1 MDLLILFAAF
11 FASIF
16 LGVTVTAAIALVTV
30 IGFVLLDLPL
40 LTLITRTFG
49 GIDSTPLL
57 TLPFYVLAGELMY
70 RGGII
75 EMLIRFV
82 DGLIGWVR
90 GGLAYVNVLV
100 SLIFSGP
107 SGSTVSDTA
116 AVGAVM
122 IPAMIKKG
130 YDADFAV
137 AVTVASST
145 MAPLIPPS
153 ILMIVYAHIA
163 QISVGQLFLAGV
175 VPGLLVAI
183 CVIAFVWVVVRV
195 RGYQAREARR
205 PWREIGKAFLLSFDV
220 IVLPLVVV
228 LGIRFGLF
236 TPTEAAIVCVWLV
249 AFSTMVIRRTVKL
262 PDIPGILLSAATSSA
277 MVMIIIGLSTPLGD
291 ALSRMNFQ
299 DSVQAYLLSF
309 STDRWVILSLV
320 LGFIVLLGTVVEG
333 TAICIMFASVFSAL
347 GTSLGFDPIH
357 FGVLMVF
364 AMIISSITPPVA
376 ISLFVAVAIA
386 KTSMRKVEGLIWLF
400 MPALLLALLLT
411 VLFPDLVLWLPR
423 HSIGR

>member
-1 MDLLILFAAF
+1 
-11 FASIF
+11 
-16 LGVTVTAAIALVTV
+16 
-30 IGFVLLDLPL
+30 
-40 LTLITRTFG
+40 
-49 GIDSTPLL
+49 
-57 TLPFYVLAGELMY
+57 
-70 RGGII
+70 
-75 EMLIRFV
+75 
-82 DGLIGWVR
+82 
-90 GGLAYVNVLV
+90 
-100 SLIFSGP
+100 
-107 SGSTVSDTA
+107 
-116 AVGAVM
+116 
-122 IPAMIKKG
+122 
-130 YDADFAV
+130 
-137 AVTVASST
+137 
-145 MAPLIPPS
+145 
-153 ILMIVYAHIA
+153 
-163 QISVGQLFLAGV
+163 
-175 VPGLLVAI
+175 
-183 CVIAFVWVVVRV
+183 
-195 RGYQAREARR
+195 
-205 PWREIGKAFLLSFDV
+205 
-220 IVLPLVVV
+220 VVV

-249 AFSTMVIRRTVKL
+249 GFSTIVIRRTVKL
-262 PDIPGILLSAATSSA
+262 RDLPGILLSAAASSA
-277 MVMIIIGLSTPLGD
+277 MVMIIIGLSTPMGD

-299 DSVQAYLLSF
+299 DSVQSFLLSF
-309 STDRWVILSLV
+309 STNRWIILFLV